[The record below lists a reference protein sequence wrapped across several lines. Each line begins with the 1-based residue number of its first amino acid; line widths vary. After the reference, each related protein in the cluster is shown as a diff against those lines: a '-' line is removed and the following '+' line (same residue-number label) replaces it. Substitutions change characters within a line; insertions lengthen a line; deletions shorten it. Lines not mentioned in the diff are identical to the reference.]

1 MMVYNSY
8 NGASTRTSAGGREI
22 ALRMAPGAEWKI
34 NATTKFIVEG
44 EWSTAGDMPIPADG
58 IVISCG
64 KDYADSFVDGL
75 AAGDVVKLK
84 IILSLTAFG
93 GIKPDITDV
102 IGGDVRILNQI
113 FAGPHQAGDGRCR
126 RRTGCIHGSELF
138 RVGRPDGR
146 SRVLRRSGYGRW
158 RLHCHV
164 DCPCRHR

>member
-1 MMVYNSY
+1 
-8 NGASTRTSAGGREI
+8 
-22 ALRMAPGAEWKI
+22 MAPGAEWKI

-84 IILSLTAFG
+84 IILSLPAFG

-102 IGGDVRILNQI
+102 IGGDVRILNQGTVTTEAI
-113 FAGPHQAGDGRCR
+113 RWINTPGSQYPRSLAGYSQDRTRLVMAAVDGGQAAS
-126 RRTGCIHGSELF
+126 TGLSYFE
-138 RVGRPDGR
+138 
-146 SRVLRRSGYGRW
+146 SAT
-158 RLHCHV
+158 
-164 DCPCRHR
+164 